1 LYRKGSQRAIDEL
14 QRTITE
20 IETKY
25 KTELARQRKKYESD
39 IREYEIQ
46 IETLNRSNAELG
58 KANKAI
64 ASRVKVSFVFHR
76 GSLMNY

>member
-1 LYRKGSQRAIDEL
+1 VYRKGGQRAIDEL

-25 KTELARQRKKYESD
+25 KAELSRQRKKFEAD

-46 IETLNRSNAELG
+46 VETLNRSNAELG
-58 KANKAI
+58 KANKAY
-64 ASRVKVSFVFHR
+64 KGSFTPN
-76 GSLMNY
+76 GSN